1 MKPISLFASLIIFFS
16 ANLKA
21 ASLLNGLALE
31 LEFNKERYIAA
42 VHSETLSANAQE
54 LLNNTLSRRLE
65 IRIIAERMSARRLRN
80 QWMEAIA
87 INNPGHIL
95 SEQTD
100 NMVIFANLL
109 KGHLLAGDQLNVN
122 FDPSTGNTTILL
134 NDTQLGLIA
143 DRAFFN
149 TLLRAWI
156 GNIPPSTEFRDAL
169 LASGE
174 IPSTLLQTYQRLK
187 PSAERIAAIAK
198 LNKPQPTIIEEA
210 IKLEDTSSDEP
221 QSVLLDNPVAEV
233 PEPNNDINMTPPTLA
248 AIDVEPI
255 AVQAPAVQTPS
266 LTTSNAPL
274 EPTSTHQ
281 PAEAELEPTPESQI
295 NQKPTIEPEATE
307 EDILLTAEL
316 LFAQQNYHSTLL
328 RHTFKHI
335 RYPRIAQMRNQK
347 GSVRLSVTITTD
359 GQLRS
364 VQTLQESRYSRL
376 NEAALDA
383 VERAE
388 PYPPVPLLLGNN
400 DHTFTV
406 PITFRLSD

>member
-16 ANLKA
+16 TANLKA

-87 INNPGHIL
+87 INNPSHIL

-122 FDPSTGNTTILL
+122 FDPSTGDTTILL

-174 IPSTLLQTYQRLK
+174 IPGTLLQTYQRLK

-198 LNKPQPTIIEEA
+198 LNKPQPIIEET

-221 QSVLLDNPVAEV
+221 QSVLVDNPVAEV
-233 PEPNNDINMTPPTLA
+233 PEPNNDIDMAPPTLA

-255 AVQAPAVQTPS
+255 AVQTPAVQTPS
-266 LTTSNAPL
+266 TISNAPF

-281 PAEAELEPTPESQI
+281 PAEAELEPTPEPQI
-295 NQKPTIEPEATE
+295 NQKPTIDL
-307 EDILLTAEL
+307 EDTAEDVLLTAEL

-388 PYPPVPLLLGNN
+388 PYPPVPLRLGNN